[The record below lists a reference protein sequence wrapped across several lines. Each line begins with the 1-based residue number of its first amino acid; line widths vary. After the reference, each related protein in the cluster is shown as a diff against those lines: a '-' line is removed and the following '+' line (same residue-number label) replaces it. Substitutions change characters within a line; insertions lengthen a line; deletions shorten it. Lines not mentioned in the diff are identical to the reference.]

1 MNIFQEMKER
11 VTARQVAER
20 YGLKV
25 SRNGMACCP
34 FHNDKHPSM
43 KIDQNYYCFACGAK
57 GDAINYVA
65 VLFGLSQ
72 FEAAKKINE
81 DFSLDIPIGQSE
93 TRRKRKSEVKN
104 NEKIPTKEE
113 RIQFVQKKID
123 GWAKDAADVLL
134 RYLRWL
140 EFWKEFYK
148 PESVETEWHP
158 LFAEA
163 LQNESKI
170 SYLVDIL
177 MFGTDEAV
185 LDFSRMEVT
194 ALRKSVTWS
203 LLGMIMEIFGF
214 PSTS

>member
-43 KIDQNYYCFACGAK
+43 KIDRNYYCFACGAK
-57 GDAINYVA
+57 GDAVNYVA
-65 VLFGLSQ
+65 ILFGLSQ

-81 DFSLDIPIGQSE
+81 DFALGIPIGKQE
-93 TRRKRKSEVKN
+93 VRKKREPEVWKK
-104 NEKIPTKEE
+104 EKVPTKEE
-113 RIQFVQKKID
+113 RMQFVQKKID
-123 GWAKDAADVLL
+123 KWARDAANVLL
-134 RYLRWL
+134 RYLRWM
-140 EFWKEFYK
+140 EFWNEFYK
-148 PESVETEWHP
+148 PESMEAEWHP

-170 SYLVDIL
+170 SFLVDIL
-177 MFGTDEAV
+177 MFGTDEEI
-185 LDFSRMEVT
+185 LDFSRTEG
-194 ALRKSVTWS
+194 RR
-203 LLGMIMEIFGF
+203 
-214 PSTS
+214 

>member
-1 MNIFQEMKER
+1 MNIFQEVKER
-11 VTARQVAER
+11 VTAKQVAER

-25 SRNGMACCP
+25 ERNGMACCP

-57 GDAINYVA
+57 GDAVNYVA

-72 FEAAKKINE
+72 FEAAKKIIE
-81 DFSLDIPIGQSE
+81 DFSLGIPIEQP
-93 TRRKRKSEVKN
+93 KRKQNSGFKKI
-104 NEKIPTKEE
+104 EKVQTKEE

-123 GWAKDAADVLL
+123 GWARDAANVLL
-134 RYLRWL
+134 RYLRWM

-148 PESVETEWHP
+148 PETMEAEWHP

-170 SYLVDIL
+170 SYLVDLL
-177 MFGTDEAV
+177 MFGTGEEI
-185 LDFSRMEVT
+185 LNFSGMEG
-194 ALRKSVTWS
+194 RR
-203 LLGMIMEIFGF
+203 
-214 PSTS
+214 

>member
-1 MNIFQEMKER
+1 MNIFQEVKER
-11 VTARQVAER
+11 VTAKQVAER

-25 SRNGMACCP
+25 ERNGMACCP

-57 GDAINYVA
+57 GDVVNYVA

-72 FEAAKKINE
+72 FEAAKKIIE
-81 DFSLDIPIGQSE
+81 DFSLGIPIEQP
-93 TRRKRKSEVKN
+93 KRKQNSGFKKI
-104 NEKIPTKEE
+104 EKVPTKEE

-123 GWAKDAADVLL
+123 GWARDAANVLL
-134 RYLRWL
+134 RYLRWM

-148 PESVETEWHP
+148 PETMETEWHP

-170 SYLVDIL
+170 SYLVDLL
-177 MFGTDEAV
+177 MFGTGEEI
-185 LDFSRMEVT
+185 LNFSGMEG
-194 ALRKSVTWS
+194 RR
-203 LLGMIMEIFGF
+203 
-214 PSTS
+214 

>member
-1 MNIFQEMKER
+1 MNIFQEVKAR

-43 KIDQNYYCFACGAK
+43 KINQNYYCFACGAK
-57 GDAINYVA
+57 GDAVNYVA
-65 VLFGLSQ
+65 VQFGLSQ

-81 DFSLDIPIGQSE
+81 DFSLGISIGQSVVG
-93 TRRKRKSEVKN
+93 KKQKPEVQ
-104 NEKIPTKEE
+104 EKEKVPTKEE

-123 GWAKDAADVLL
+123 QWAKDAANVLL
-134 RYLRWL
+134 RYLRWM

-148 PESVETEWHP
+148 PEYTEEEWHP

-170 SYLVDIL
+170 SYLVDML
-177 MFGTDEAV
+177 MFGTNEEIM
-185 LDFSRMEVT
+185 DFSRTEG
-194 ALRKSVTWS
+194 RR
-203 LLGMIMEIFGF
+203 
-214 PSTS
+214 

>member
-25 SRNGMACCP
+25 SRNGMTRCP

-57 GDAINYVA
+57 GDAVNYVA

-72 FEAAKKINE
+72 FEAAKKIND
-81 DFSLDIPIGQSE
+81 DFSLGISIENTGI
-93 TRRKRKSEVKN
+93 RRKQNSGVREK
-104 NEKIPTKEE
+104 EKIPTKEE
-113 RIQFVQKKID
+113 RIQFVQKKIG
-123 GWAKDAADVLL
+123 GWVKDAVNVLL
-134 RYLRWL
+134 RYLRWM

-148 PESVETEWHP
+148 PESMEAEWNP
-158 LFAEA
+158 LFVEA

-170 SYLVDIL
+170 SYLVDMM
-177 MFGTDEAV
+177 MFGTDEEV
-185 LDFSRMEVT
+185 LDFSRT
-194 ALRKSVTWS
+194 DGRR
-203 LLGMIMEIFGF
+203 
-214 PSTS
+214 

>member
-25 SRNGMACCP
+25 SRNGMTRCP

-57 GDAINYVA
+57 GDAVNYVA

-72 FEAAKKINE
+72 FEAAKKIND
-81 DFSLDIPIGQSE
+81 DFSLGISIENTGI
-93 TRRKRKSEVKN
+93 RRKQNSGVREK
-104 NEKIPTKEE
+104 EKIPTKEE
-113 RIQFVQKKID
+113 RIQFVQKKIG
-123 GWAKDAADVLL
+123 GWVKDAANVLL
-134 RYLRWL
+134 RYLRWM

-148 PESVETEWHP
+148 PESMEAEWNP
-158 LFAEA
+158 LFVEA

-170 SYLVDIL
+170 SYLVDMM
-177 MFGTDEAV
+177 MFGTDEEV
-185 LDFSRMEVT
+185 LDFSRT
-194 ALRKSVTWS
+194 DGRR
-203 LLGMIMEIFGF
+203 
-214 PSTS
+214 

>member
-25 SRNGMACCP
+25 RRNGMACCP

-43 KIDQNYYCFACGAK
+43 KIDRNYYCFACGAK
-57 GDAINYVA
+57 GDAVNYVA

-72 FEAAKKINE
+72 LEAAKKINK
-81 DFSLDIPIGQSE
+81 DFSLGIPIGKTEKS
-93 TRRKRKSEVKN
+93 RKQYSGVREKVK
-104 NEKIPTKEE
+104 ISTKEE

-123 GWAKDAADVLL
+123 GWAKDAVNVLL
-134 RYLRWL
+134 RYLRWM
-140 EFWKEFYK
+140 EFWNEFYK
-148 PESVETEWHP
+148 PESMEAEWHP

-170 SYLVDIL
+170 SFLVDIL
-177 MFGTDEAV
+177 MFGTDEEV
-185 LDFSRMEVT
+185 LDFSRT
-194 ALRKSVTWS
+194 DGRR
-203 LLGMIMEIFGF
+203 
-214 PSTS
+214 

>member
-1 MNIFQEMKER
+1 MNIFQEVKER
-11 VTARQVAER
+11 VTAKQVAER

-25 SRNGMACCP
+25 ERNGMACCP

-57 GDAINYVA
+57 GDAVNYVA

-72 FEAAKKINE
+72 FEAAKKIIE
-81 DFSLDIPIGQSE
+81 DFSLGIPIEQP
-93 TRRKRKSEVKN
+93 KRKQNSGFKKI
-104 NEKIPTKEE
+104 EKVPTKEE

-123 GWAKDAADVLL
+123 GWARDAANVLL
-134 RYLRWL
+134 RYLRWM

-148 PESVETEWHP
+148 PETMEVEWHP

-170 SYLVDIL
+170 SYLVDLL
-177 MFGTDEAV
+177 MFGTGEEI
-185 LDFSRMEVT
+185 LNFSGMEG
-194 ALRKSVTWS
+194 RR
-203 LLGMIMEIFGF
+203 
-214 PSTS
+214 

>member
-1 MNIFQEMKER
+1 
-11 VTARQVAER
+11 
-20 YGLKV
+20 
-25 SRNGMACCP
+25 MACCP

-163 LQNESKI
+163 MHNESKI
-170 SYLVDIL
+170 SYQLDIL
-177 MFGTDEAV
+177 MFGTSEEI
-185 LDFSRMEVT
+185 LDFSRMEG
-194 ALRKSVTWS
+194 RR
-203 LLGMIMEIFGF
+203 
-214 PSTS
+214 